1 VAISAGISPV
11 AIGTETD
18 GSLCVPVDRAA
29 LYSLKTTVGSGSMEG
44 ILLFTPFTDSLGP
57 TAKKTKDI
65 TTLLTV
71 MMDDKDFSSALIPK
85 WDGIRVGFANPETFS
100 L

>member
-1 VAISAGISPV
+1 VAVSARFSPV

-18 GSLCVPVDRAA
+18 GSLCVPPDRAA
-29 LYSLKTTVGSGSMEG
+29 LYSLKTTVGSVSMEG
-44 ILLFTPFTDSLGP
+44 ILLFTPFTDILGP
-57 TAKKTKDI
+57 LAKKTKDI

-71 MMDDKDFSSALIPK
+71 TTDGKDFSSALVPK